1 MTESTY
7 NQLQISESL
16 AEQIAL
22 DYFQIEGKAKDLPG
36 EIDFNYKISTSSQS
50 YILKISRP
58 DISNDYLT
66 FQDELLHHLE
76 KNKPD
81 FNYPKSFRDDAEN
94 GIFDYIDEYGQKR
107 KIRLLNWIDGHLYSS
122 IKPKSDKLRFS
133 LGQRCGQIT
142 NSLQNFN
149 HQLAVRTFDWD
160 LANALWVEQYLGL
173 FSEKELQIVSFF
185 IERFKNL
192 QLHYQNLRKSTIH
205 NDANDNNIIVSND
218 LQNPTV
224 EAIIDY
230 GDSVYSQVINDLSVV
245 LAYGIMDFEQ
255 PLGASKAIVAGYHEN
270 FPLLDEELQ
279 VLYTTTAMRL
289 VISVTKSAINKKKE
303 PENNY
308 LLISE
313 KSAWQLLEQWMNI
326 SESYAY
332 YTFRSACGMEAC
344 KPNVLFTEYAKN
356 TDWKIENLIPA
367 SQNLEITPLDLSIA
381 STFVGN
387 FSNYINSAELDNK
400 INRLISEKDIL
411 LVGGYGEVRPF
422 YTTDAFK
429 IKTNEGYEHRTIHIG
444 VDFWT
449 KPNTSIHTL
458 EDGEIFGCFNNDYP
472 KDYGPTLILK
482 HQVKS
487 LEFYTLYGHLTKGSL
502 ENKFVGQKIKKGDK
516 IAEIGF
522 FEENGN
528 WAPHLHFQIILDMLG
543 YKTDFIGVSSPTNW
557 DIFSSI
563 CPDPNLLF
571 KNDILASKK
580 RIDQLEQI
588 NYRKQHLGKSLSLS
602 YEKPLKIVRGKMQYL
617 IDEFGQKYLD
627 TVNNVA
633 HVGHEHPKV
642 VEAGQQQMSIL
653 NTNTR
658 YLNDEILQFAEELL
672 KTFPPELSVLHFVNS
687 GSEANELAMRM
698 AKAITGEKDIIAL
711 EIGYHGN
718 TQGCIDISSYKFD
731 GKGGKGCPENTHIV
745 PLPDAFRGIY
755 QGENT
760 GSKYAQHVEE
770 TIQKIQTKGR
780 NVAAFIAESI
790 VSCGGQID
798 LPEGYLQEAYKYVRE
813 AGGVCISDEVQVGFG
828 RVGKA
833 FWGFQLHDVVPDIV
847 TMGKPI
853 GNGHPLAAV
862 VCTRA
867 IADAFANGMEYF
879 NTFGGNPVSCT
890 IGKTVLEV
898 IKEEKLQEN
907 ALEIGKY
914 LKKQL
919 KELQNKFPIL
929 ADIRGEGLFLGIEL
943 TDKNKNPLP
952 EKTNYL
958 ANRMKDYKILMSV
971 DGPQHNVLKI
981 KPPMCFSKDNA
992 DYLLEVLELVL
1003 EEKFGLFEEKF
1014 EIKTAV
1020 LH

>member
-7 NQLQISESL
+7 QQLQVSESL
-16 AEQIAL
+16 AEQIAF
-22 DYFQIEGKAKDLPG
+22 DYFQIEGKAKVLPG
-36 EIDFNYKISTSSQS
+36 EIDFNFKISTSEQS

-58 DISNDYLT
+58 EISNDYLT
-66 FQDELLHHLE
+66 FQDELLQHLE

-81 FNYPKSFRDDAEN
+81 FNYPKAYRDDAEN
-94 GIFDYIDEYGQKR
+94 GIFDYVDEYGQKR
-107 KIRLLNWIDGHLYSS
+107 KIRLLNWIEGNLYADVN
-122 IKPKSDKLRFS
+122 PKSDNLRFS

-142 NSLQNFN
+142 NSLQTFN
-149 HQLAVRTFDWD
+149 HQLAIRTFDWD

-173 FSEKELQIVSFF
+173 FSKKELQIISFF
-185 IERFKNL
+185 IEKFKNI
-192 QLHYQNLRKSTIH
+192 QPQYQSLRKSTIH

-218 LQNPTV
+218 LENPIV
-224 EAIIDY
+224 EVIIDY
-230 GDSVYSQVINDLSVV
+230 GDSVYSQIINDLSVV

-255 PLGASKAIVAGYHEN
+255 PLEASKAIVAGYHEK
-270 FPLLDEELQ
+270 FPLQDDELR

-289 VISVTKSAINKKKE
+289 VISVTKSVINKKKE
-303 PENNY
+303 PENEY

-326 SESYAY
+326 SEDFAY
-332 YTFRSACGMEAC
+332 YTFRNACGMAAC
-344 KPNVLFTEYAKN
+344 KNYDEFLKYAKN
-356 TDWKIENLIPA
+356 TNWSIEELIPTCQ
-367 SQNLEITPLDLSIA
+367 STEITSLDLSIA

-387 FSNYINSAELDNK
+387 FSNYINSDKLDNK
-400 INRLISEKDIL
+400 INRFISEKDIL

-449 KPNTSIHTL
+449 KPNTAIHAL
-458 EDGEIFGCFNNDYP
+458 EDGEIFGCFNNDHP

-482 HQVKS
+482 HQVEH
-487 LEFYTLYGHLTKGSL
+487 LVFYTLYGHLTKSSL
-502 ENKFVGQKIKKGDK
+502 IDKFVGKKIKKGEK
-516 IAEIGF
+516 FAEIGF
-522 FEENGN
+522 STENGN

-543 YKTDFIGVSSPTNW
+543 YQTDFIGVSSPSNW
-557 DIFSSI
+557 AIFSSI

-602 YEKPLKIVRGKMQYL
+602 YEKPLKIVRGEMQYL

-642 VEAGQQQMSIL
+642 VQAGQQQMSIL

-698 AKAITGEKDIIAL
+698 AKAMTGEKDIIAL

-760 GSKYAQHVEE
+760 GGKYAQHVADA
-770 TIQKIQTKGR
+770 IQKIQAKGR

-798 LPEGYLQEAYKYVRE
+798 LPEGYLQEAYKFVRE
-813 AGGVCISDEVQVGFG
+813 AGGVCIADEVQVGFG
-828 RVGKA
+828 RVGRT
-833 FWGFQLHDVVPDIV
+833 FWGFQLQGVVPDIV

-867 IADAFANGMEYF
+867 VADAFANGMEYF
-879 NTFGGNPVSCT
+879 NTFGGNPVSCA
-890 IGKTVLEV
+890 IGKTVLAV
-898 IKEEKLQEN
+898 IKEDKLQEN
-907 ALEIGKY
+907 ALKIGEY
-914 LKKQL
+914 LKNQL
-919 KELQNKFPIL
+919 KSLQKAFPII
-929 ADIRGEGLFLGIEL
+929 ADVRGEGLFLGIEL
-943 TDKNKNPLP
+943 VDENKNPLP

-981 KPPMCFSKDNA
+981 KPPMCFSKANA
-992 DYLLEVLELVL
+992 DYMLEVLMLVL
-1003 EEKFGLFEEKF
+1003 GESFMEF
-1014 EIKTAV
+1014 
-1020 LH
+1020 

>member
-1 MTESTY
+1 MTKSTY
-7 NQLQISESL
+7 QQLQISESL
-16 AEQIAL
+16 AEKIAF
-22 DYFQIEGKAKDLPG
+22 DYFQIEGKAKVLPG
-36 EIDFNYKISTSSQS
+36 EIDFNFKISTSAQS
-50 YILKISRP
+50 YILKISRS
-58 DISNDYLT
+58 DIELDYLA
-66 FQDELLHHLE
+66 FQDELLRHLE

-81 FNYPKSFRDDAEN
+81 FNYPKSFRDDAHN
-94 GIFDYIDEYGQKR
+94 GIFDYIDTFGQNR
-107 KIRLLNWIDGHLYSS
+107 KIRLLNWIEGHLYSS
-122 IKPKSDKLRFS
+122 VNPKSDNLRFS

-149 HQLAVRTFDWD
+149 HQLAIRTFDWD
-160 LANALWVEQYLGL
+160 LANALWVEQYFDL

-185 IERFKNL
+185 VEKFKNI
-192 QLHYQNLRKSTIH
+192 QPQYQNLRKSTIH

-218 LQNPTV
+218 LQNPSV

-230 GDSVYSQVINDLSVV
+230 GDSVYSQIINDLSVV

-255 PLGASKAIVAGYHEN
+255 PLESSKAIVAGYHEK
-270 FPLLDEELQ
+270 FPLQDEELR
-279 VLYTTTAMRL
+279 VLYITTAMRL

-303 PENNY
+303 PENKY
-308 LLISE
+308 LLVSE
-313 KSAWQLLEQWMNI
+313 KSAWQLLEQWINI
-326 SESYAY
+326 SEDFAY
-332 YTFRSACGMEAC
+332 YTFRNACGMKAC
-344 KPNVLFTEYAKN
+344 KNYNEFLKYAKN
-356 TDWKIENLIPA
+356 TNWTIEELIPT
-367 SQNLEITPLDLSIA
+367 SQNLEIIPLDLSIA

-387 FSNYINSAELDNK
+387 FSNYINSDKLDNK
-400 INRLISEKDIL
+400 INQILSEKDIL

-444 VDFWT
+444 IDFWT
-449 KPNTSIHTL
+449 KPNTAIHAL
-458 EDGEIFGCFNNDYP
+458 EDGEIFGCFNNDHP

-482 HQVKS
+482 HQVKN
-487 LEFYTLYGHLTKGSL
+487 LTFYTLYGHLTKESL
-502 ENKFVGQKIKKGDK
+502 EQNFIGQKIKKGEK

-522 FEENGN
+522 STENGN
-528 WAPHLHFQIILDMLG
+528 WASHLHFQVILDMLG
-543 YKTDFIGVSSPTNW
+543 HQTDFIGVSSPSNW

-588 NYRKQHLGKSLSLS
+588 NFRKKHLGKSLSLS
-602 YEKPLKIVRGKMQYL
+602 YDKPLKIVRGEMQYL

-642 VEAGQQQMSIL
+642 VQAGQQQMSIL

-698 AKAITGEKDIIAL
+698 AKAMTGEKDIIAL

-760 GSKYAQHVEE
+760 GTKYAQHVEQA
-770 TIQKIQTKGR
+770 IQEIQSKGR

-798 LPEGYLQEAYKYVRE
+798 LPEGYLQKAYKFVRE

-833 FWGFQLHDVVPDIV
+833 FWGFQLHNVVPDIV

-867 IADAFANGMEYF
+867 VADAFANGMEYF
-879 NTFGGNPVSCT
+879 NTFGGNPVSCA

-898 IKEEKLQEN
+898 IKKDKLQEN
-907 ALEIGKY
+907 AYEVGEY
-914 LKKQL
+914 LQNQL
-919 KELQNKFPIL
+919 KLLQKTYPII
-929 ADIRGEGLFLGIEL
+929 ADVRGEGLFLGIEL
-943 TDKNKNPLP
+943 TDENKNPLS

-981 KPPMCFSKDNA
+981 KPPMSFSKTNA
-992 DYLLEVLELVL
+992 DYLLKVLTQVL
-1003 EEKFGLFEEKF
+1003 DESFMLF
-1014 EIKTAV
+1014 
-1020 LH
+1020 

>member
-7 NQLQISESL
+7 QQLQISEPL
-16 AEQIAL
+16 AEKITF
-22 DYFQIEGKAKDLPG
+22 DYFQIKGKAKVLPG
-36 EIDFNYKISTSSQS
+36 EIDFNFKISTATKS

-58 DISNDYLT
+58 DIELDYLT
-66 FQDELLHHLE
+66 FQDELLRHLE
-76 KNKPD
+76 RNKPD
-81 FNYPKSFRDDAEN
+81 FNYPKAFRDEVEN
-94 GIFDYIDEYGQKR
+94 GIFDYVDTFGQKR
-107 KIRLLNWIDGHLYSS
+107 KIRLLNWIEGNLFSS
-122 IKPKSDKLRFS
+122 VNPKSDNLRFS

-142 NSLQNFN
+142 NSLQSFN
-149 HQLAVRTFDWD
+149 HQLAIRTFDWD

-185 IERFKNL
+185 VEKFKNI
-192 QLHYQNLRKSTIH
+192 QPYYQNFRKGTIH

-218 LQNPTV
+218 LENPSV

-230 GDSVYSQVINDLSVV
+230 GDSVYSQIINDLSVV

-255 PLGASKAIVAGYHEN
+255 PLEASKAIVAGYHKS
-270 FPLLDEELQ
+270 FPLLDKELR
-279 VLYTTTAMRL
+279 VLYVTTAMRL

-303 PENNY
+303 PENEY

-326 SESYAY
+326 SEDFAY
-332 YTFRSACGMEAC
+332 YTFRNTCGMVAC
-344 KPNVLFTEYAKN
+344 KQYELFTKYAKTTN
-356 TDWKIENLIPA
+356 WSIEELIPT

-387 FSNYINSAELDNK
+387 FSNYINSDKLDNK
-400 INRLISEKDIL
+400 INQLISEKDVL

-449 KPNTSIHTL
+449 KPNTAIHAL
-458 EDGEIFGCFNNDYP
+458 EDGEIYGCFNNDHP

-482 HQVKS
+482 HQVEH
-487 LEFYTLYGHLTKGSL
+487 LEFYTLYGHLTKSSL
-502 ENKFVGQKIKKGDK
+502 IDKFVGKKIKKGEK

-522 FEENGN
+522 STENGN
-528 WAPHLHFQIILDMLG
+528 WAPHLHFQVILDMLG
-543 YKTDFIGVSSPTNW
+543 HQTDFIGVSSPSNW
-557 DIFSSI
+557 VIFSSI

-571 KNDILASKK
+571 KNPILTSKK
-580 RIDQLEQI
+580 QNSQLEQI
-588 NYRKQHLGKSLSLS
+588 NFRKKYLGKSLSLS
-602 YEKPLKIVRGKMQYL
+602 YDEPLKIVRGEMQYL

-642 VEAGQQQMSIL
+642 VQAGQQQMSIL

-698 AKAITGEKDIIAL
+698 AKAMTGEKDIIAL

-731 GKGGKGCPENTHIV
+731 GKGGKGCSENTHIV

-760 GSKYAQHVEE
+760 GTKYAQHVGQA
-770 TIQKIQTKGR
+770 IKNLQSKGR

-798 LPEGYLQEAYKYVRE
+798 LPEGYLQEAYKFVRE

-828 RVGKA
+828 RVGKT
-833 FWGFQLHDVVPDIV
+833 FWGFQLHNVVPDIV

-867 IADAFANGMEYF
+867 VADAFANGMEYF
-879 NTFGGNPVSCT
+879 NTFGGNPVSCA
-890 IGKTVLEV
+890 IGKTVLAV
-898 IKEEKLQEN
+898 IKEDKLQEN
-907 ALEIGKY
+907 ALEVGEY
-914 LKKQL
+914 LKNQL
-919 KELQNKFPIL
+919 KILQKTFPII
-929 ADIRGEGLFLGIEL
+929 ADVRGKGLFLGIEL
-943 TDKNKNPLP
+943 VDENKTPLP
-952 EKTNYL
+952 DQTNYL
-958 ANRMKDYKILMSV
+958 ANRMKDFKILMSV

-981 KPPMCFSKDNA
+981 KPPMCFSTDNV
-992 DYLLEVLELVL
+992 DYMLEVLEKVL
-1003 EEKFGLFEEKF
+1003 GESFMK
-1014 EIKTAV
+1014 V
-1020 LH
+1020 